1 MTPRLDAE
9 LAARGLARSRTH
21 AARLISAGSVTVD
34 GRGVVKPSAAVD
46 AASVI
51 EVAAEDH
58 YVSRGA
64 HKLVAALEAFGV
76 DIAGRAALDLGASTG
91 GFTQVLRERGVLGA
105 DGMLTGAG
113 VALRENVERLTD
125 DLATG
130 PWRALD
136 DAEWTM
142 RTLGGL
148 ATVLVDRGV
157 VPVPNPMGVPRPA

>member
-1 MTPRLDAE
+1 M
-9 LAARGLARSRTH
+9 ARPASWF
-21 AARLISAGSVTVD
+21 ARLWSAVTVLREHRGD
-34 GRGVVKPSAAVD
+34 GHV
-46 AASVI
+46 
-51 EVAAEDH
+51 VAATACGLTGLQASITH
-58 YVSRGA
+58 
-64 HKLVAALEAFGV
+64 VATG
-76 DIAGRAALDLGASTG
+76 ALDREVLQRNRGWTDREWADAIE
-91 GFTQVLRERGVLGA
+91 VLRERGVLGA

>member
-91 GFTQVLRERGVLGA
+91 GFTQVLRERG
-105 DGMLTGAG
+105 
-113 VALRENVERLTD
+113 
-125 DLATG
+125 AT
-130 PWRALD
+130 R
-136 DAEWTM
+136 
-142 RTLGGL
+142 
-148 ATVLVDRGV
+148 
-157 VPVPNPMGVPRPA
+157 